1 MTIGKQLSW
10 ISNHMNKPAYRSKRG
25 KKYYCKSND
34 KHKEQQ
40 KDKNEDVKKGLQNH
54 RMRGRKVRKSRLSL
68 SFLKRVLA

>member
-1 MTIGKQLSW
+1 
-10 ISNHMNKPAYRSKRG
+10 MNKPAYRSKRG

-54 RMRGRKVRKSRLSL
+54 TMWGRIVRKYI
-68 SFLKRVLA
+68 FFFYFNDVFEPI